1 MNSRDDH
8 KKWLFLQGNSPY
20 NKLGKSGIG
29 TMIRELGRDAG
40 IENTHPHRFRRTLA
54 TRLVRKGMPLEQ
66 VSKIL
71 GHESLS
77 VTMRYIET
85 DKELLRLIHKKHTN

>member
-1 MNSRDDH
+1 MTKEPRPEPRSITE
-8 KKWLFLQGNSPY
+8 S
-20 NKLGKSGIG
+20 SGRIS
-29 TMIRELGRDAG
+29 
-40 IENTHPHRFRRTLA
+40 RTLA

-77 VTMRYIET
+77 VTMRYVET